1 MTRWELTKFKVEK
14 TSEDIISSILT
25 FETEIVIPETRK
37 AIVVVY
43 DGRQFTV
50 GGSGLGQDYFVY
62 KIKPKLQSLLESSL
76 FLELSRHSRKAEYL
90 RSFSLRKISVYP
102 GGTVANLR
110 YAYNDKFLEFG
121 SVLIIPPYKEWNK
134 LCQIPL
140 TVETNAI
147 SNIKS
152 FYEILDGICASKVR
166 VKADVD
172 NINEILKTILQKI
185 GV

>member
-1 MTRWELTKFKVEK
+1 MVRWELTKFKVEK
-14 TSEDIISSILT
+14 NSEDILNSVLT
-25 FETEIVIPETRK
+25 FETEIVIPDTRK
-37 AIVVVY
+37 AVVVLY
-43 DGRQFTV
+43 DGKQFTV
-50 GGSGLGQDYFVY
+50 GGSELGQDYFIY

-110 YAYNDKFLEFG
+110 YVYNDKFLEFG

-140 TVETNAI
+140 TVETNAV

-166 VKADVD
+166 VRVDVE
-172 NINEILKTILQKI
+172 NINEILQTILQKTGI
-185 GV
+185 